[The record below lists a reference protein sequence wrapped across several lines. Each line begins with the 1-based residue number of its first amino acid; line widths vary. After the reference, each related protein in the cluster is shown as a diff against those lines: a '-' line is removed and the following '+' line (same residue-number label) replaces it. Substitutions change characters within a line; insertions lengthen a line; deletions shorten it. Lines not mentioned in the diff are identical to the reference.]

1 MTPLFL
7 ILIAVIILTCVW
19 LNSVSSRIG
28 IPTLLAFILL
38 GVVFG
43 NVGAIPIRLDNPTFA
58 QQTCTVA
65 LIFIM
70 FYGGFGTRWDA
81 VKPVVWEAGLLA
93 SVGVI
98 LTAVLTGAFC
108 HFVLRWDWAQ
118 GLLLG
123 AVLSSTD
130 AASVFSILRSKRLG
144 LRNNTGPMLE
154 VESGSN
160 DPCAYMLTAIM
171 LSVLNGQSSVS
182 SVAWMLFSQIVF
194 GAGCGIG
201 IALLSRAVL
210 RKVHFP
216 TSGFDSL
223 FILAVAIA
231 SYAIPDLIGGNG
243 YLSAYL
249 VGMIIGNEDFNNKK
263 SLVSFFDGF
272 TGLMQVL
279 IFFLLGLLARP
290 AALYKAIL
298 PALAV
303 FVFMLLVARPMSV
316 FGILTPF
323 RRYGVRQQALV
334 SFVGLRGAASIVFAI
349 MALTDP
355 APLTFD
361 IFSIVF
367 CIVLISILFQG
378 SLIPWVSRKLDM
390 VDASNDILKT
400 FNDYSENSE
409 MSFGQLDVTADSI
422 WKDRMIQDLLLPK
435 NLLIALIIRG
445 GERILPRGNTVL
457 REGDRV
463 IILTRTFDDTE
474 TFLIE
479 KRIKPD
485 SRRVGSRISDYP
497 GTGLIVS
504 VQRGDETIIPHG
516 STVLA
521 AGDKLTILNIK

>member
-108 HFVLRWDWAQ
+108 HFVLRWDWEQ
-118 GLLLG
+118 GQLLG

-182 SVAWMLFSQIVF
+182 SVAWMLFSQ
-194 GAGCGIG
+194 
-201 IALLSRAVL
+201 LS
-210 RKVHFP
+210 
-216 TSGFDSL
+216 
-223 FILAVAIA
+223 
-231 SYAIPDLIGGNG
+231 
-243 YLSAYL
+243 
-249 VGMIIGNEDFNNKK
+249 
-263 SLVSFFDGF
+263 
-272 TGLMQVL
+272 
-279 IFFLLGLLARP
+279 
-290 AALYKAIL
+290 
-298 PALAV
+298 
-303 FVFMLLVARPMSV
+303 
-316 FGILTPF
+316 
-323 RRYGVRQQALV
+323 
-334 SFVGLRGAASIVFAI
+334 
-349 MALTDP
+349 
-355 APLTFD
+355 
-361 IFSIVF
+361 
-367 CIVLISILFQG
+367 
-378 SLIPWVSRKLDM
+378 
-390 VDASNDILKT
+390 
-400 FNDYSENSE
+400 
-409 MSFGQLDVTADSI
+409 
-422 WKDRMIQDLLLPK
+422 
-435 NLLIALIIRG
+435 
-445 GERILPRGNTVL
+445 
-457 REGDRV
+457 
-463 IILTRTFDDTE
+463 
-474 TFLIE
+474 
-479 KRIKPD
+479 
-485 SRRVGSRISDYP
+485 
-497 GTGLIVS
+497 
-504 VQRGDETIIPHG
+504 
-516 STVLA
+516 
-521 AGDKLTILNIK
+521 